1 MLKAIG
7 THSKLLTESISE
19 RVSTRT
25 KDAKQKIDRIQK
37 SSRDRIAE
45 TTKQATKKI
54 NSVRKNIH
62 STIEMTQ
69 NLSLG
74 RKKGHP
80 TTSYKEEK
88 SEKSGKN
95 KSTVFHMDRTQ
106 SVPPNDQLFSS
117 ISFNSPLNSKTN
129 KCVNINTADS
139 SYEIPKSLR
148 SISSDSNA
156 LNEMIDGGGSGGSGS
171 KRSSSSNVDSNVPPP
186 SYEDVIKEDKE
197 ACNDSPNPIA
207 RTRKKS
213 KTNSNVYENHEINLT
228 DKKTESSD
236 SSETDA
242 NDRYSMPCPN
252 FPAPVLNT
260 DVASNE
266 SIYGK
271 IRPKSD
277 CEQIDG
283 GACASTPIQP
293 PVRLKRRK
301 DSGTDETG
309 AGAGVINS
317 NRATIDSNE
326 FHLEG
331 KFKSLLSGDLS
342 EDLSEKLKLEERK
355 TSAPDRSDSWA
366 YYDGN
371 NSDDGSSSSEP
382 IYENEREIRDRT
394 VAPSSE
400 PVYGILYNS
409 ENPTTHMLTPVA
421 AARKRRSQ
429 ERSIETQ
436 YAVVNKNPDVKIRNN
451 LDTRD
456 ILKEFDPLDRR
467 TLDKLLASKTNE
479 LKLLESILGNETY
492 GNCENESNYE
502 DHSTETSDGD
512 DAEELPEPPE
522 RLDSLKECVNEDTEA
537 LIEKQKTK
545 ETKEQLAVN
554 EPTEEVRRSVIIH
567 QNSNLR
573 SDSCENLAD
582 DLKDQSGASS
592 SSNAMDES
600 VIKETS
606 NSRWFFGS
614 ALKSDSKTKV
624 KNEKKC
630 ASAKQKEEKS
640 YVEEIQSESN
650 QEEKSLPP
658 ISKTSSMKSM
668 FTNVMN
674 RVEGIKRKTSF
685 RNNANNK
692 NDGKTQIVLEMI
704 PRPCLT
710 QRLTLHEGHLIR
722 LPTGVVED
730 ILKELHS
737 RKAYIRDKKFQ
748 AYFDKDLKTP
758 KENIP
763 LETIT
768 TIQCVNNHK
777 FTHNFVDIYCFEITT
792 SISKNVGNNLSNP
805 NMVVTS
811 NNSGNMK
818 AQRVC
823 HLYGVAKESERF
835 LWMQKLLES
844 MTEAFPPGF
853 ACRFYRA
860 GWCYS
865 KVSES

>member
-1 MLKAIG
+1 M
-7 THSKLLTESISE
+7 LTESITE

-74 RKKGHP
+74 RKKNQNVSSP
-80 TTSYKEEK
+80 STSHKEEK
-88 SEKSGKN
+88 AGKN
-95 KSTVFHMDRTQ
+95 KSAVFHMDRTQ
-106 SVPPNDQLFSS
+106 SVPANDELFSS
-117 ISFNSPLNSKTN
+117 ISFNSPLNCKTN
-129 KCVNINTADS
+129 KCVNINKADS

-148 SISSDSNA
+148 SISSDSNG
-156 LNEMIDGGGSGGSGS
+156 LNELIDGG
-171 KRSSSSNVDSNVPPP
+171 DDMASNVPPP
-186 SYEDVIKEDKE
+186 SYEDVIREDKE

-213 KTNSNVYENHEINLT
+213 KTNSNVYENHDIVLPN
-228 DKKTESSD
+228 KKRDSD
-236 SSETDA
+236 SSGTDAIDA
-242 NDRYSMPCPN
+242 NDEYSLPCPN

-260 DVASNE
+260 NTALGE

-271 IRPKSD
+271 IRPKNEG
-277 CEQIDG
+277 EQIDG
-283 GACASTPIQP
+283 AQASTPIQP
-293 PVRLKRRK
+293 PVRLKRRR
-301 DSGTDETG
+301 DSGVDEASCG
-309 AGAGVINS
+309 AGACAIDS

-342 EDLSEKLKLEERK
+342 EDLSEKLKLDERNV
-355 TSAPDRSDSWA
+355 SAPDRSDSWA

-371 NSDDGSSSSEP
+371 NSDDSSSSEP

-394 VAPSSE
+394 EAQSAE
-400 PVYGILYNS
+400 PVYGVLYNS
-409 ENPTTHMLTPVA
+409 ENPAAQMLQPVA

-436 YAVVNKNPDVKIRNN
+436 YAVVNKNTDVKIRNN
-451 LDTRD
+451 NDTQD

-467 TLDKLLASKTNE
+467 TLDKILNSKSNE
-479 LKLLESILGNETY
+479 LKLLESILGGETY
-492 GNCENESNYE
+492 GNCANESNYE

-522 RLDSLKECVNEDTEA
+522 RLDSLKECANEDTEA
-537 LIEKQKTK
+537 LIGKQKTK
-545 ETKEQLAVN
+545 ETN
-554 EPTEEVRRSVIIH
+554 EEHATLDVPTEETRRSVIIH

-582 DLKDQSGASS
+582 DLKSNQSGG
-592 SSNAMDES
+592 SNVMEES
-600 VIKETS
+600 AIKETS

-614 ALKSDSKTKV
+614 ALKSDSKTKAA
-624 KNEKKC
+624 KNEKKSA

-640 YVEEIQSESN
+640 YVEEIQSESM
-650 QEEKSLPP
+650 EEKAVPL
-658 ISKTSSMKSM
+658 SKTSSMKSM

-685 RNNANNK
+685 RSHANNK
-692 NDGKTQIVLEMI
+692 SDGKTQIVLEMI

-792 SISKNVGNNLSNP
+792 SLTKNVGNNLSNP

-865 KVSES
+865 KVSESMHFIQQG